1 MQRCDRV
8 RGGRRS
14 WPLSALYDR
23 FEQVVIVLLTALI
36 GVVVLAVLGNLVT
49 EVFTALVLVGS
60 FDPTD
65 HAVFQ
70 RVLGMIFT
78 VIIALEFKRS
88 IRVVAERRDGIVP
101 VKMVIL
107 LAMLAVVRKV
117 IILDFPETPAR
128 DSSVAAVA
136 AMGRRRRQRRLDVP
150 RPSAPC
156 GSRHQGLGLR
166 LSQRGALR
174 G

>member
-1 MQRCDRV
+1 MTQDNPSP
-8 RGGRRS
+8 RGWRAWHRF
-14 WPLSALYDR
+14 PLYEW
-23 FEQVVIVLLTALI
+23 FEELVIGVLTALI
-36 GVVVLAVLGNLVT
+36 AVVILAALWNLVT

-70 RVLGMIFT
+70 RVFGMIFT

-88 IRVVAERRDGIVP
+88 ILVATERRDGIVA
-101 VKMVIL
+101 VKVVIL

-117 IILDFPETPAR
+117 IILDFPETPAAKLFGLAAAILALGVVYWLVR
-128 DSSVAAVA
+128 DQDAKAA
-136 AMGRRRRQRRLDVP
+136 
-150 RPSAPC
+150 
-156 GSRHQGLGLR
+156 
-166 LSQRGALR
+166 RGD